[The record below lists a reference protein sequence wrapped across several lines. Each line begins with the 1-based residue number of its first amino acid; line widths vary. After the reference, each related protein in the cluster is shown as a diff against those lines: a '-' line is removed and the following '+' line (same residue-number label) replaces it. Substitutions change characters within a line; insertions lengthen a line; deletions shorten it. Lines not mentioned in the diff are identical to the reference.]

1 MEIPIDYH
9 IIFIMMSFIFFILIM
24 FLIFIDNDFNKTV
37 AAFILSMFNSV
48 LCIISALSFFSIN
61 IFTVDAT
68 GTLVSNPYHDLGIFS
83 IVFVILFYI
92 NILLVIFCIYLFYKK
107 PWEVLGAKREEEFY
121 RNPRI

>member
-9 IIFIMMSFIFFILIM
+9 LIFIMMSFIFFILIM

-61 IFTVDAT
+61 IFTTDAA

-92 NILLVIFCIYLFYKK
+92 NILLVIYCIYLFYKR
-107 PWEVLGAKREEEFY
+107 PWEVLRDKDEEKFY
-121 RNPRI
+121 QNI

>member
-9 IIFIMMSFIFFILIM
+9 LIFIMMSFIFFILIM

-61 IFTVDAT
+61 VFTADAT
-68 GTLVSNPYHDLGIFS
+68 GTLVNNPYHDLGIFS

-92 NILLVIFCIYLFYKK
+92 NILLVIYCIYLFYKK
-107 PWEVLGAKREEEFY
+107 PWEVIYAKDEEKFY
-121 RNPRI
+121 QNI